1 VFKNDAAQPVSKE
14 GQKMLLIVISTGI
27 LFVGVTALV
36 VWAQLNTGRS
46 QSMEDALLEGATLS
60 KIPSLDRL
68 LSDPQA
74 RNEIK
79 EHVVEL
85 GFNSCADV
93 GQTRNAEYQ
102 TAEVFLI
109 DDGGGVHV
117 LEQVTANTMSG
128 VPIAELEAKALEL
141 AKLLG
146 VALRT

>member
-1 VFKNDAAQPVSKE
+1 
-14 GQKMLLIVISTGI
+14 MLLIVISTGI
-27 LFVGVTALV
+27 LFVGITAV
-36 VWAQLNTGRS
+36 AVWAQLNTGRS

-68 LSDPQA
+68 ISDPNA
-74 RNEIK
+74 RNKIK

-128 VPIAELEAKALEL
+128 TPIAELESKAVEL

-146 VALRT
+146 VPLR

>member
-1 VFKNDAAQPVSKE
+1 
-14 GQKMLLIVISTGI
+14 MLLVVISTGI
-27 LFVGVTALV
+27 LFVGITALV

-46 QSMEDALLEGATLS
+46 QAMEDALLEGATLS

-68 LSDPQA
+68 LSDPHA
-74 RNEIK
+74 RDAIK

-128 VPIAELEAKALEL
+128 VPIADLEAKAVEL

-146 VALRT
+146 VTIRT